1 MTLDGTS
8 GITQMTGSIVMSGST
23 SGTTTIIP
31 SAVAGTTTVTMPAAT
46 GTMMVSGN
54 MPAFS
59 AYQSASQTISGGV
72 NTKITFT
79 TKEFDTN
86 TNYDTSTSKF
96 TPTVA
101 GYYQVDASVCY
112 SNATAGEQL
121 RTQIYKN
128 GSQAKI
134 GTVGNSTSTQAA
146 SSNVSAL
153 IYMSG
158 STDYLE
164 IYIYSSG
171 LGGTTPTNAFAGG
184 TYFQAAMVRSA

>member
-1 MTLDGTS
+1 MANLKLKNPAGGSLALVSADGAS
-8 GITQMTGSIVMSGST
+8 DL
-23 SGTTTIIP
+23 
-31 SAVAGTTTVTMPAAT
+31 TVTFPAAT

-153 IYMSG
+153 IYMNG